1 MKSKEYYELH
11 KHELLKPLYEAGYTP
26 HELAVEAYKE
36 GMSIYDYIIYNVKYL
51 SWIKT
56 IFKS

>member
-36 GMSIYDYIIYNVKYL
+36 GMSIYDYIILLNE
-51 SWIKT
+51 I
-56 IFKS
+56 